1 MTSTLYNQAEWI
13 ISFVCL
19 QTKCITS
26 VQSNWFH
33 LLKLQCKVLV
43 VAFTIYGTF
52 LFQKWKC
59 VKDKPAIK
67 RAAQWKP
74 AEDHYA
80 GHQTPFVFVQW
91 QFDRL
96 LFFS

>member
-1 MTSTLYNQAEWI
+1 MQSTCGGVHYIWDLP
-13 ISFVCL
+13 
-19 QTKCITS
+19 
-26 VQSNWFH
+26 
-33 LLKLQCKVLV
+33 
-43 VAFTIYGTF
+43 

-67 RAAQWKP
+67 HAAQWKP